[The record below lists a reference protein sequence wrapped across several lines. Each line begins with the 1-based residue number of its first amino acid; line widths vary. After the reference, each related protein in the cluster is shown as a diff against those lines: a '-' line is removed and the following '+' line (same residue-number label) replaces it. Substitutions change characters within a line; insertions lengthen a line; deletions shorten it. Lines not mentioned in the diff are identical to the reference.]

1 MFNTNTKLSLVEI
14 IGLLAVGLFLFFQI
28 NLEKYGTRLQAT
40 SIFVLAVGGFI
51 GILTY
56 YTQIQD
62 RAKMAGVQYSNI
74 TQSKIN
80 EIEKIFMMNPLLDRL
95 YYQMNSSNK
104 NLMKIKELTENKFSM
119 SPEALKSEYHVANLI
134 FQTIADIYAC
144 GFITMDDL
152 INNKYNANSIEWVY
166 TFREWLKSDIL
177 RDHWIYL
184 QREHHPEARRL
195 ISVLISGDT
204 RGDTHQFRL

>member
-104 NLMKIKELTENKFSM
+104 NLMKIKDLTENKFSM
-119 SPEALKSEYHVANLI
+119 SPEALKAEYHAANLI

-195 ISVLISGDT
+195 ISVLIGGAI
-204 RGDTHQFRL
+204 R

>member
-40 SIFVLAVGGFI
+40 SIFVLAVGSFI

-56 YTQIQD
+56 YTQVQD
-62 RAKMAGVQYSNI
+62 RAKMVGVQYSNI

-119 SPEALKSEYHVANLI
+119 SPEALKAEYHVANLI

-144 GFITMDDL
+144 GFITMDDV
-152 INNKYNANSIEWVY
+152 INNKYNANSIEWLY
-166 TFREWLKSDIL
+166 TFKEWLKSDIL

-195 ISVLISGDT
+195 IAALIGGGSA
-204 RGDTHQFRL
+204 LI